1 VERFKALAGTSQR
14 GLFGFASGDGLRWH
28 KLRETPLITKGAFD
42 SPGRTL
48 DPPLRQSGRR
58 QWNFRRGHLE
68 LRSVQEMELDLSA
81 LPNSDGSTTNLLA
94 VLRTEHSLDIL
105 VQANTAVIIC
115 NVARTSLRA
124 LLTQVGS
131 R

>member
-1 VERFKALAGTSQR
+1 VGAVNGI
-14 GLFGFASGDGLRWH
+14 FGAATWSSG
-28 KLRETPLITKGAFD
+28 
-42 SPGRTL
+42 
-48 DPPLRQSGRR
+48 
-58 QWNFRRGHLE
+58 
-68 LRSVQEMELDLSA
+68 SVQEMELDLSA